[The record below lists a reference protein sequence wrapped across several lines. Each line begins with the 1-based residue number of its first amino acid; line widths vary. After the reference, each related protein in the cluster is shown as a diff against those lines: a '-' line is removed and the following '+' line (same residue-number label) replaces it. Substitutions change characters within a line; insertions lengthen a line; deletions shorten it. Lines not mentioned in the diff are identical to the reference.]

1 MGEKS
6 RTLKSVHEKD
16 DMKELKIINRKM
28 SRISLGNKRIVNTL
42 VYELSHGAQ
51 KD

>member
-6 RTLKSVHEKD
+6 RTLKSVHEK

-28 SRISLGNKRIVNTL
+28 SRISLGNKGIVNTL